1 MKKRWLF
8 IPVAGLLILGII
20 LGTFLDFDINKG
32 IFDPQNG
39 FGLFM
44 AAFSETPAYLAFGV
58 IAFGFIYLAHK
69 EYKKPWQMCVLY
81 TLAIVMLGCC
91 TYFQGKHIF
100 DVNAYYTTDTTTK
113 LLGYGIGLTI
123 GLLGALLGYFLI
135 TKKSCTNK
143 QLLLILVALCV
154 VLGVANGL
162 NNLLKIIFCRPRFR
176 TAIIGEYHIEFTNWW
191 EISKNRSY
199 KQYILKNFLAVT
211 KDEFKSF
218 PSGHM
223 ANIFTICYIIPMFKN
238 INNKIKGKEEVLFLL
253 PLIWCVLTAYTRM
266 RVGAHY
272 LSDVCF
278 GSLIGL
284 GSIYIANEIYRFL
297 LKRFDEPQIAEAK

>member
-20 LGTFLDFDINKG
+20 LGAFIDLDINKG
-32 IFDPQNG
+32 LFDPQNG

-44 AAFSETPAYLAFGV
+44 AAFSETPVYIFFGV
-58 IAFGFIYLAHK
+58 ITFGFIYLAHK

-81 TLAIVMLGCC
+81 ALGIAMLAIC

-100 DVNAYYTTDTTTK
+100 DQNAYYTDKTSTK
-113 LLGYGIGLTI
+113 LLGYGIGLII
-123 GLLGALLGYFLI
+123 GLLGVLLGYFLI
-135 TKKSCTNK
+135 TKKTCTNK
-143 QLLLILVALCV
+143 QLLFILVALCL
-154 VLGVANGL
+154 VLGVSNGL

-176 TAIIGEYHIEFTNWW
+176 TMMVETYHMEFTNWW

-199 KQYILKNFLAVT
+199 KEYILNNFSAVT
-211 KDEFKSF
+211 KEEFKSF

-223 ANIFTICYIIPMFKN
+223 ANIVTLCYIIPMVKN
-238 INNKIKGKEEVLFLL
+238 INNRIKGKEEVLFYI
-253 PLIWCVLTAYTRM
+253 PFIWAILTAYTRM

-284 GSIYIANEIYRFL
+284 GSIYVSNEVYRYL
-297 LKRFDEPQIAEAK
+297 LKRFDEPKQIEVQ